1 MATTCTEDGHKQT
14 TKTTLQYKPKG
25 RRNVGWP
32 RNRWRDQLHL
42 EDQKTGITP
51 QPSWT
56 SWWWWWYCLPYQS
69 VKTNTLKAKDLN
81 LNMRVRM
88 WRFRDWNRAIH
99 TFRLQRTN
107 EWTRWT
113 PPTRSDWPI
122 YYRRSLA
129 ATSEKGPILWPS
141 SSEGR
146 LFDFCWWENI
156 AQYIKPVHAACLQ
169 TKYKISD
176 LLQHIS
182 FCVQAKMVSAD
193 VFWYSRFKRN
203 DTTLNIQATHIW
215 YYISMYTKLTFRF
228 HRNV

>member
-1 MATTCTEDGHKQT
+1 MTEEQMEGPTSSWGSKN
-14 TKTTLQYKPKG
+14 
-25 RRNVGWP
+25 RNHASTFM
-32 RNRWRDQLHL
+32 NMMMM
-42 EDQKTGITP
+42 ITP
-51 QPSWT
+51 KPSWT
-56 SWWWWWYCLPYQS
+56 SWWWWWWWWYFLPNQS

-81 LNMRVRM
+81 LNMTVRM
-88 WRFRDWNRAIH
+88 WRVRDWNRAIH

-156 AQYIKPVHAACLQ
+156 AQYI
-169 TKYKISD
+169 
-176 LLQHIS
+176 
-182 FCVQAKMVSAD
+182 
-193 VFWYSRFKRN
+193 
-203 DTTLNIQATHIW
+203 
-215 YYISMYTKLTFRF
+215 
-228 HRNV
+228 